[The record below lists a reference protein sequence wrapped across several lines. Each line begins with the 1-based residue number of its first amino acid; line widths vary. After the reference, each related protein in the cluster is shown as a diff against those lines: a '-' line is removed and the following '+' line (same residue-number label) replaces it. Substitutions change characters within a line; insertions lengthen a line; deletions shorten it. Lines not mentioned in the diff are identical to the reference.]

1 MPSKSR
7 TSLRKWIRNR
17 ENWTTILIPILIVAI
32 LVVAGRLIDLH
43 SYLEIVQ
50 ALVWTFG
57 PWAPVAFGAIYVG
70 AMLLFLPG
78 TPFTVAAALA
88 FGSLWGYVTMLAATT
103 AAAAAGFFVARYV
116 AKETV
121 EKRLSELEG
130 FEKIKGWVEKNHWLA
145 ITVVRTM
152 PIFPFA
158 VNNYALG
165 LTDIP
170 FRTYLIASELVF
182 IPMTG
187 VLVFGAE
194 AIYDVTVRGRFSWA
208 LVGASAGTGLV
219 VLVLALVGRRVFSP
233 KH

>member
-1 MPSKSR
+1 MASGNTLSFKD
-7 TSLRKWIRNR
+7 WIRDKG
-17 ENWTTILIPILIVAI
+17 NWKTVLIPILIIAI
-32 LVVAGRLIDLH
+32 LIVAGRLIDLH
-43 SYLEIVQ
+43 SYLEMVQ

-57 PWAPVAFGAIYVG
+57 PWAPAAFGAIYVG

-78 TPFTVAAALA
+78 TPFTVAAALV
-88 FGSLWGYVTMLAATT
+88 FGPLWGYVTMLAATT

-121 EKRLSELEG
+121 EKRLSELEE
-130 FEKIKGWVEKNHWLA
+130 FEKIKGWVAKNRLLA

-152 PIFPFA
+152 PFFPFA

-187 VLVFGAE
+187 VLIFGAQ
-194 AIYDVTVRGRFSWA
+194 AVYNATVRGLFSWG
-208 LVGASAGTGLV
+208 LVGATAGTGLV
-219 VLVLALVGRRVFSP
+219 VLVLALVGRRAFFS